1 MRNGPQVIAWDVICP
16 SAPDARAVRE
26 LLDREAAFDAVVAVT
41 VTGGGT
47 TREEAHRLR
56 DYFQAIRV
64 EPRSPEEPHSLRVVF
79 QRLPNAG
86 RYWRDLMVR
95 LLRGV
100 GRVSDRITITM
111 AYRLEDA
118 PAQGP
123 LPESASVG

>member
-1 MRNGPQVIAWDVICP
+1 MRNGPYVIAWDVLCP
-16 SAPDARAVRE
+16 SVAEAHAVRE
-26 LLDREAAFDAVVAVT
+26 LLDREANLDAVVSVT

-47 TREEAHRLR
+47 TREEVHCLR
-56 DYFQAIRV
+56 DYFQAIHV
-64 EPRSPEEPHSLRVVF
+64 GPRSPEGPHALRVVF

-95 LLRGV
+95 LLRCV
-100 GRVSDRITITM
+100 SRVSDRITITM
-111 AYRLEDA
+111 AYRREDG